1 MHICQIVHSICLQG
15 PFLKVGIC
23 VPCLYNMITLV
34 LDNKIYNLSY
44 DLQVN
49 YTNESG
55 RLVSSG
61 KNLYD
66 SGVESKYI
74 KVDDVCSKSIP

>member
-1 MHICQIVHSICLQG
+1 ME
-15 PFLKVGIC
+15 
-23 VPCLYNMITLV
+23 N
-34 LDNKIYNLSY
+34 IYNLSY

-55 RLVSSG
+55 RLVSIG
-61 KNLYD
+61 KALYD

-74 KVDDVCSKSIP
+74 KVDDVCVAEETINGRVLSGTYEDQSLCCGYWYNYEKEDKI